1 MYPTTL
7 TLCFLTLLAPTW
19 LGPATNDNGGSL
31 VAHGFTSQSM
41 ISSLPALSKSLGS
54 ETSRRRRPYGYYA
67 TTDEE
72 QKSLQTEIETIN
84 GDSEASHLTTPGVNG
99 DDAMIDSVVIDSVN
113 STDTIDLASIASDM
127 NTSMVELLDE
137 ISQRINDGS
146 SEIVKDI
153 NSALDAQLTQLPDAK
168 AQELTEYVTDLA
180 YKIQKAQQDEVE
192 RQLEDLEKLLRS
204 PIEKVA
210 FSDAPL
216 FDLKESMQDSGNRSE
231 TAEAEIQLILAGTN
245 STLKKSA
252 SESTTK
258 DLIQNFNVAPFYY
271 SVALFYRW
279 ASKSKNTITI
289 PSLYLLSAY
298 KGIANVIKTGG
309 KKGRRKER
317 TRGRR
322 RERKEAEYEEF
333 MKDAESFQ
341 SGWKRT
347 GEIAAKGSWAKKWA
361 VLRRSA
367 EVWAYFSSFYLKDR
381 RICKKF
387 ETGRWSEEKFT
398 AERSRLGAEVT
409 QNLLRLGPTFIKV
422 SNQNILF
429 FLMLYIQNSDR
440 ELTQLHFYSFRLA
453 NYSPLESILFRKSIL
468 NS

>member
-1 MYPTTL
+1 M
-7 TLCFLTLLAPTW
+7 
-19 LGPATNDNGGSL
+19 
-31 VAHGFTSQSM
+31 
-41 ISSLPALSKSLGS
+41 
-54 ETSRRRRPYGYYA
+54 
-67 TTDEE
+67 
-72 QKSLQTEIETIN
+72 
-84 GDSEASHLTTPGVNG
+84 
-99 DDAMIDSVVIDSVN
+99 
-113 STDTIDLASIASDM
+113 
-127 NTSMVELLDE
+127 
-137 ISQRINDGS
+137 
-146 SEIVKDI
+146 
-153 NSALDAQLTQLPDAK
+153 
-168 AQELTEYVTDLA
+168 
-180 YKIQKAQQDEVE
+180 
-192 RQLEDLEKLLRS
+192 
-204 PIEKVA
+204 
-210 FSDAPL
+210 
-216 FDLKESMQDSGNRSE
+216 
-231 TAEAEIQLILAGTN
+231 
-245 STLKKSA
+245 
-252 SESTTK
+252 
-258 DLIQNFNVAPFYY
+258 NFNVAPFYY

-289 PSLYLLSAY
+289 PSFYLLSAY

-440 ELTQLHFYSFRLA
+440 ELTQLYFYSFRLA